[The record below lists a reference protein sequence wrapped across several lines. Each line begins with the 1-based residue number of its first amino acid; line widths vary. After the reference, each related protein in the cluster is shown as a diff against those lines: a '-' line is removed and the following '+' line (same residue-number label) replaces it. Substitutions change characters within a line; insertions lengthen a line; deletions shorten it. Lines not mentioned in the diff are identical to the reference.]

1 MDALPT
7 IRMRGNEAVRIAGP
21 VIGVNPDATPASRAG
36 RGKGRSAMPPA
47 VADRCYFKAAPPRA
61 RYWADRR
68 ANWPP
73 SVLIEVWTLPP
84 ALKTIAKAWV
94 SPYSCALRSM

>member
-21 VIGVNPDATPASRAG
+21 VIGVNPDATPASHAG
-36 RGKGRSAMPPA
+36 RQGQECNAPA

-73 SVLIEVWTLPP
+73 SVLIEV
-84 ALKTIAKAWV
+84 
-94 SPYSCALRSM
+94 

>member
-21 VIGVNPDATPASRAG
+21 VIGVNPDATPTSHAG
-36 RGKGRSAMPPA
+36 RDKGRSNASS

-73 SVLIEVWTLPP
+73 SVLMEV
-84 ALKTIAKAWV
+84 
-94 SPYSCALRSM
+94 